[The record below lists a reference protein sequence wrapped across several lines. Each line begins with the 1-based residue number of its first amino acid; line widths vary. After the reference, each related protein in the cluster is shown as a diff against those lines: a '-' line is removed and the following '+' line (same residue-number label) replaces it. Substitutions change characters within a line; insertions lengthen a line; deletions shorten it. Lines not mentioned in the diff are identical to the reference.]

1 MGIIYCQTD
10 RTFTIHTMTT
20 TYQMKVD
27 DYGFLLH
34 LYYGKKVTGCMDYLL
49 TYYDRG
55 FSGNPYD
62 AGNDRTYSM
71 DSLPQEFPCLGNGDY
86 RSVALSVENADG
98 TFSCDL
104 RYRGYEITKGKYR
117 LPGLPAVYA
126 DEEEAQTLKI
136 ELEDRVTG
144 LQVNLLYGVLTD
156 LDVITRSAEIING
169 GSGKIYLE
177 KAQSACLDFL
187 YGEYD
192 LITFYGR
199 HAMERNFQRVP
210 VVHGSQVIGSRR
222 GASSHQYNPMM
233 ILAEKGT
240 TEDVGCGYAM
250 SFVYSGNF
258 QGEAQKDQFNQ
269 TRILMGLQEE
279 MFRYPLEEGETFYC
293 PEVIITFTDKGL
305 NQLSQNLHSCIRH
318 HVCRGKYKETV
329 RPVLINSWEAS
340 YFDFSGESIYEL
352 AKHAKEADIEML
364 VMDDGWFGKR
374 EDDNSGLGD
383 WYVNEEKLGGTL
395 GDLIQKINDLG
406 IKFGIWIEPEM
417 ISEDSDLYRTYPDW
431 ALAIPGRAPVRAR
444 NQLVLDFSRKEV
456 VDYVYEQICKIL
468 DQGNIEYVK
477 WDMNRSLMDI
487 YSVSVKDQG
496 RVMYDYVL
504 GVYEFLE
511 RLVQRYPDMLIEGCS
526 GGGGRFDAGMLYYTP
541 QIWCSDNTDA
551 IDRLKIQYGT
561 SFGYPVSAV
570 GSHVSAVP
578 NHQTGRTVSMKTRG
592 ITAMAGTF
600 GYELDLGALTKEEK
614 EEVKKQIA
622 DYHKYAPLIQNG
634 KYYRLSDPFHDE
646 ICAWEFAS
654 EDGKEALLNVVM
666 QEIHGNMTVNYV
678 KMRGLNA
685 GEMYQEKNTGK
696 MYSGAALMDAGI
708 PVPVETGEYQGYQLH
723 FEIFE

>member
-1 MGIIYCQTD
+1 
-10 RTFTIHTMTT
+10 
-20 TYQMKVD
+20 
-27 DYGFLLH
+27 
-34 LYYGKKVTGCMDYLL
+34 
-49 TYYDRG
+49 
-55 FSGNPYD
+55 
-62 AGNDRTYSM
+62 
-71 DSLPQEFPCLGNGDY
+71 
-86 RSVALSVENADG
+86 
-98 TFSCDL
+98 
-104 RYRGYEITKGKYR
+104 
-117 LPGLPAVYA
+117 
-126 DEEEAQTLKI
+126 
-136 ELEDRVTG
+136 
-144 LQVNLLYGVLTD
+144 
-156 LDVITRSAEIING
+156 
-169 GSGKIYLE
+169 
-177 KAQSACLDFL
+177 
-187 YGEYD
+187 
-192 LITFYGR
+192 
-199 HAMERNFQRVP
+199 
-210 VVHGSQVIGSRR
+210 
-222 GASSHQYNPMM
+222 
-233 ILAEKGT
+233 
-240 TEDVGCGYAM
+240 
-250 SFVYSGNF
+250 
-258 QGEAQKDQFNQ
+258 
-269 TRILMGLQEE
+269 
-279 MFRYPLEEGETFYC
+279 
-293 PEVIITFTDKGL
+293 
-305 NQLSQNLHSCIRH
+305 
-318 HVCRGKYKETV
+318 
-329 RPVLINSWEAS
+329 
-340 YFDFSGESIYEL
+340 
-352 AKHAKEADIEML
+352 ML

-417 ISEDSDLYRTYPDW
+417 ISEDSDLYRTHPDW

-685 GEMYQEKNTGK
+685 GKMYQERNTGK